1 MIPVS
6 VAHTVASR
14 RISAS
19 IRNDFPDPNRIAVT
33 TSTSSP
39 TRSSA
44 RNRTVVSRITGPS
57 PAAASGAMSTP
68 AARSV
73 SVRPCSPYWW

>member
-1 MIPVS
+1 MTPVS
-6 VAHTVASR
+6 VAATVSPR

-19 IRNDFPDPNRIAVT
+19 IRKDFPAPKRTVVT
-33 TSTSSP
+33 TATSSP
-39 TRSSA
+39 RRSSA

-57 PAAASGAMSTP
+57 PAAASGATSTP

-73 SVRPCSPYWW
+73 SVRACSPYWW